1 MTSLKSD
8 INDLDIKRKTVPI
21 GLYKLSNIVEKEV
34 VKKDMIDEIS
44 FKRVNA
50 IQTIDTCDLVK
61 TAGDNTKI
69 DDIE

>member
-1 MTSLKSD
+1 
-8 INDLDIKRKTVPI
+8 
-21 GLYKLSNIVEKEV
+21 
-34 VKKDMIDEIS
+34 MIDDIS

>member
-1 MTSLKSD
+1 
-8 INDLDIKRKTVPI
+8 
-21 GLYKLSNIVEKEV
+21 
-34 VKKDMIDEIS
+34 MIDDIS

-69 DDIE
+69 DDIEQKIPNDDNYITIIY